1 MDAKLIAKRT
11 NNRRCNMRK
20 KVGKSLIAMV
30 LTIALIGFAGFAAA
44 QEKAADNMDIVKE
57 KIRTDKKLFI
67 ATNMQL
73 TESEAKAFWPVYEAY
88 QIDLG
93 KLRAREIKLIEEF
106 AAKYETMS
114 DDAAKSL
121 LDDSLSI
128 DSDHQKLRQS
138 YLSKIRGVL
147 SDKKVARYYQ
157 LESKIDAVLEYEMAK
172 RIPLVQ

>member
-1 MDAKLIAKRT
+1 M
-11 NNRRCNMRK
+11 NK

-30 LTIALIGFAGFAAA
+30 LAITLIGLVGSAAA
-44 QEKAADNMDIVKE
+44 EDKPADNMDLVKE

-73 TESEAKAFWPVYEAY
+73 TESETKAFWPVYEAY
-88 QIDLG
+88 QADLG

-106 AAKYETMS
+106 AANYETMS
-114 DDAAKSL
+114 DDAAKNL
-121 LDDSLSI
+121 LDDALSI
-128 DSDHQKLRQS
+128 DSDNLKLRQS
-138 YLSKIRGVL
+138 YLSKFRGVL
-147 SDKKVARYYQ
+147 QDKKVARYYQ

>member
-1 MDAKLIAKRT
+1 MS
-11 NNRRCNMRK
+11 K
-20 KVGKSLIAMV
+20 KVGKGLIAMV
-30 LTIALIGFAGFAAA
+30 LAVTLIGFVGSAAA
-44 QEKAADNMDIVKE
+44 QDKPADNMDLVKE

-73 TESEAKAFWPVYEAY
+73 TESEANAFWPVYEAY
-88 QIDLG
+88 QAELA
-93 KLRAREIKLIEEF
+93 KLRDREIKLIEEF
-106 AAKYETMS
+106 ATKFETMS
-114 DDAAKSL
+114 DDAAKKL

-147 SDKKVARYYQ
+147 PDKKVARYYQ
-157 LESKIDAVLEYEMAK
+157 LENKIDAVLEYEMAK

>member
-1 MDAKLIAKRT
+1 M
-11 NNRRCNMRK
+11 NK
-20 KVGKSLIAMV
+20 KVGKGLIAMV
-30 LTIALIGFAGFAAA
+30 LAITLIGFAGFAAA
-44 QEKAADNMDIVKE
+44 QDKAADNMDLVKE

-73 TESEAKAFWPVYEAY
+73 TESEANAFWPVYEAY
-88 QIDLG
+88 QADLG
-93 KLRAREIKLIEEF
+93 KLRDREIKLIEKF
-106 AAKYETMS
+106 AVNYETMS
-114 DDAAKSL
+114 DDAAKNL
-121 LDDSLSI
+121 LEDSLSI

-147 SDKKVARYYQ
+147 PDKKVARYYQ